1 MLVCVCGAIY
11 GFVYCTMEIYGH
23 AVLSMLDIIHSPK
36 KDHDVDD
43 LELLHLVWEDPA
55 KIVGGLGVASAHL
68 CDALAKKEGVSVAVV
83 SPSSDLDEGFIGANS
98 YCLDIDVEDAERLQV
113 AVVRGMDLV
122 GVNGAVA
129 KFTNEVYVRQ
139 LAGDEGYKCQLVHAH
154 DWMTAAAG
162 VCIKRAQG
170 VPLILHVH
178 STQVDR
184 EGVHS
189 QGAVYQHEKWAMGEA
204 DLIIAVSE
212 YTKRV
217 IVEHYGVPE
226 DKIRVVWNASVD
238 SAEVELKSENLPL
251 EPLSIKGVV
260 EKKPL
265 VMFAG
270 RLVGQKYPEAAVE
283 IMVGALRKVE
293 GARGVIAGGGD
304 RLQAIR
310 ELVQFK
316 GMGERIEVLGS
327 VPQRNMG
334 TIYDAASVLILPSM
348 SEPFGLVA
356 LEAARAG
363 VAVMVS
369 DRCGVS
375 ELLKSAKVT
384 ELYATESWVDGVVEL
399 LEDKEVRDAQ
409 VGRQLL
415 EVESYDWS
423 DAGDAVLEVVG
434 EFLVE

>member
-1 MLVCVCGAIY
+1 
-11 GFVYCTMEIYGH
+11 
-23 AVLSMLDIIHSPK
+23 MLDVTQAPESKPK
-36 KDHDVDD
+36 RDE
-43 LELLHLVWEDPA
+43 LELLHLVWEHPT
-55 KIVGGLGVASAHL
+55 KVVGGLGVAGAFL
-68 CDALAKKEGVSVAVV
+68 CKALAGNDGVGVEVM
-83 SPSSDLDEGFIGANS
+83 SPSSCMNDEVANVNS
-98 YCLDIDVEDAERLQV
+98 YHLNIDTENAEKLQAGVESQL
-113 AVVRGMDLV
+113 DLV
-122 GVNGAVA
+122 GIDGAVA
-129 KFTNEVYVRQ
+129 DYTKEVYAAL
-139 LAGDEGYKCQLVHAH
+139 LAKGGASRCSLVHAH

-162 VCIKRAQG
+162 VCVQRALG

-184 EGVHS
+184 EGAHA
-189 QGAVYQHEKWAMGEA
+189 QGAVYQHEKWAMEQA
-204 DLIIAVSE
+204 DLIIAVSD
-212 YTKRV
+212 YTKGV
-217 IVEHYGVPE
+217 IIKYYGISA
-226 DKIRVVWNASVD
+226 DKVRVVWNASISFD
-238 SAEVELKSENLPL
+238 EAELENLPL
-251 EPLSIKGVV
+251 MPLSIKGVV
-260 EKKPL
+260 EKKSL

-283 IMVGALRKVE
+283 IMAGALRKVDS
-293 GARGVIAGGGD
+293 ARGVIAGGGD

-310 ELVQFK
+310 ELVKFK

-334 TIYDAASVLILPSM
+334 TIYEAASVLILPSM

-384 ELYATESWVDGVVEL
+384 ELYEFDKWVDDLVAL
-399 LEDKEVRDAQ
+399 LEDKELREAQ
-409 VGRQLL
+409 VARQLV

-423 DAGDAVLEVVG
+423 DAGDAVLEIVN
-434 EFLVE
+434 ELLNS